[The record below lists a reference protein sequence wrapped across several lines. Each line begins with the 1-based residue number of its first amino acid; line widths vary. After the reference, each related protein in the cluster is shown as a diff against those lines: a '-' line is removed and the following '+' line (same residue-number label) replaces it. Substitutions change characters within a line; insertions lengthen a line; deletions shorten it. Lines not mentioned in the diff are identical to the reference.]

1 MTTLVIQ
8 DLDYSAELDQG
19 AREVICGGFGTLFSW
34 DQLLSSIQNGN
45 VNSGVGITASG
56 NMLSPIIV
64 TNLALYVP
72 VNTVVQIDLDQIV
85 NTEQIIAS
93 NFSGGTA

>member
-8 DLDYSAELDQG
+8 DLDYSTDLDQG
-19 AREVICGGFGTLFSW
+19 AREVICGGFGSLFSW
-34 DQLLSSIQNGN
+34 DELFSNIQNGN
-45 VNSGVGITASG
+45 VNSGVDITASG

-72 VNTVVQIDLDQIV
+72 VNTVVQLDLDEFV

-93 NFSGGTA
+93 NLSAGTV